1 MSAVAD
7 PEDLAFVAAAARAY
21 GRDPVLAVE
30 MKVWRARDG
39 SGAAAFAPDGPH
51 QQHRPMPLDAAQRL
65 IEAGIFEAEPIPKIQ
80 APRKSSWN
88 METYDW
94 HRLTDLG
101 RAALA
106 VTVATELAETEEDAA

>member
-21 GRDPVLAVE
+21 GCDPVLAVK
-30 MKVWRARDG
+30 MKVYRDRDG
-39 SGAAAFAPDGPH
+39 YGGAAFAPDGPH
-51 QQHRPMPLDAAQRL
+51 QLHRGMPLDRAQRL
-65 IEAGIFEAEPIPKIQ
+65 IEAGVFEAEPIPKKQ

-106 VTVATELAETEEDAA
+106 VTVATELAKAEEDAA